1 MCEYMLLMD
10 IIQLGFYE
18 FMNCFV
24 FSNGQIWYHSNL
36 LGEVHR
42 GKSRRHFAKRQVTDF
57 GISKNLGDP
66 LTVRNPTRW
75 KSLTPCGDV

>member
-1 MCEYMLLMD
+1 MCEYMPLMD

-42 GKSRRHFAKRQVTDF
+42 GKSRLSFCKTTGYRLWYLQKLGRSTDGAKPNALEIVD
-57 GISKNLGDP
+57 
-66 LTVRNPTRW
+66 TVW
-75 KSLTPCGDV
+75 